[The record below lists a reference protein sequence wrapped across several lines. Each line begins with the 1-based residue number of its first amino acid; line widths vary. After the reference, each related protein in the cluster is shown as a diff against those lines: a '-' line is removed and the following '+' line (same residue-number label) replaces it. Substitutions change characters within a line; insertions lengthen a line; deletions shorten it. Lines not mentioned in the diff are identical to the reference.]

1 MRTKELVPDYAAEDF
16 DRYYRGTFIRYNGN
30 PFYVEMVDGGVVLGI
45 EHTSEGNR
53 SVRAGLAD
61 LRNWNCLRP
70 EDVGWTAYESE
81 PLYLKR
87 VPVRQASKGL
97 APNNVRVSHVWWW
110 NDILSAL
117 FPEQHRSRSRA
128 GEHDANTSQIVAC
141 LLQKRQTNARD
152 VDKELADIMEGKK
165 LFSIITREAML
176 CINPLSK
183 EYPIV
188 GFAGEM
194 LACKYSPSK
203 GLIMVS
209 DNGIWKEALQC
220 E

>member
-1 MRTKELVPDYAAEDF
+1 MRIKELVPDYAPEDF
-16 DRYYRGTFIRYNGN
+16 DRYYRGTFIRHNNN
-30 PFYVEMVDGGVVLGI
+30 PFYVELVDGGTVIGT
-45 EHTSEGNR
+45 EHTSQGGR
-53 SVRAGLAD
+53 AVRVNLAD
-61 LRNWNCLRP
+61 LRNWNCLKP

-110 NDILSAL
+110 QSVLSVL
-117 FPEQHRSRSRA
+117 FPEEGRGRGSA
-128 GEHDANTSQIVAC
+128 EHDANTSQIVAC
-141 LLQKRQTNARD
+141 LLQKRQAEPRE
-152 VDKELADIMEGKK
+152 VDKEIANILEGKK
-165 LFSIITREAML
+165 LFSVINREAML

-203 GLIMVS
+203 GLVMVS